1 MTAKEYLSQY
11 GTLNSEINAK
21 LEQKRQLF
29 ELAASVAPSATH
41 GGSGNVSDKVG
52 RTAAKLLDLE
62 REINADID
70 RLVDLRREIEAVI
83 AGVPDERL
91 RTLLE
96 LRYINGVTFERIA
109 EHLDLSAVQIWRL
122 HKIAL
127 EAVQEKNHALN
138 KSGKVC

>member
-41 GGSGNVSDKVG
+41 GGSRNVSDKVG

-96 LRYINGVTFERIA
+96 LRYINGVTFE
-109 EHLDLSAVQIWRL
+109 QISRRMGYSFSQIRRL
-122 HKIAL
+122 HK
-127 EAVQEKNHALN
+127 
-138 KSGKVC
+138 KSLDFLKDEHQ

>member
-11 GTLNSEINAK
+11 KTLNSEINAK

-70 RLVDLRREIEAVI
+70 RLVDLRREIEAAI

-96 LRYINGVTFERIA
+96 LRYVNGLTFE
-109 EHLDLSAVQIWRL
+109 QISRRMDYSFSQIRRL
-122 HKIAL
+122 HK
-127 EAVQEKNHALN
+127 
-138 KSGKVC
+138 KSLDFLKDEHQ

>member
-11 GTLNSEINAK
+11 KALNSEINAK

-29 ELAASVAPSATH
+29 ALATSVAPSTTH
-41 GGSGNVSDKVG
+41 GDCGNVSDKVG
-52 RTAAKLLDLE
+52 RTIAKLLDLE

-70 RLVDLRREIEAVI
+70 RLVDLRREIEDVI

-91 RTLLE
+91 RMLLE
-96 LRYINGVTFERIA
+96 LRYVNGLTFEEIA
-109 EHLDLSAVQIWRL
+109 ENLDLSTVQIWRL

-127 EAVQEKNHALN
+127 EVVQEKHFQKCN
-138 KSGKVC
+138 